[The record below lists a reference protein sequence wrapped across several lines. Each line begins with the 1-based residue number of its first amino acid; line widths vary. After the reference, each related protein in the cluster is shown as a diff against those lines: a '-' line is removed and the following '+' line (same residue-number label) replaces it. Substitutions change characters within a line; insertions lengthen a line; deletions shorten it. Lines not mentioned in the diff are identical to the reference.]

1 MENKGASF
9 ADAGKRLEII
19 LTPPCFGKHRHRVCP
34 CHPQAALQALT
45 HRPQKRIGRQIQPI
59 GERATDYSGKN
70 HALNSLWLERK
81 IAQTRRAKKILNSR
95 FPFLAEMGIQ
105 AKLDQATLRRSER
118 SPSRPAA
125 NSPSVVG
132 SGTVPVC
139 EPSPTS
145 GATSSMPP
153 KPVTT
158 VKKSGAVISPER
170 L

>member
-34 CHPQAALQALT
+34 CHPGCVAGSHSSAT
-45 HRPQKRIGRQIQPI
+45 KRIGRQIQPI
-59 GERATDYSGKN
+59 GERATDYSRKN

-118 SPSRPAA
+118 SPNRPAA

-158 VKKSGAVISPER
+158 VKKFGAVISPER